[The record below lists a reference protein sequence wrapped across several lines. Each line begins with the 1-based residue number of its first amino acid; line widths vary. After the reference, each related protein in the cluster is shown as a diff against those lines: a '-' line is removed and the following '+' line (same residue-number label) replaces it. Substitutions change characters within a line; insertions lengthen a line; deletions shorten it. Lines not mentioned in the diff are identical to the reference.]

1 MGKRMD
7 SESSEQFASLMQRM
21 GVAESSAMRA
31 VIAQA
36 GSVITLAQHH
46 PREWMRQFNQLHII
60 EARRL
65 HNRARSVAVAVARRF
80 REQELRGRRAFELR
94 HGLHALTAGPRY
106 DWLFQPDFDAMAQPS
121 AIESRTSPVAYL
133 MQLYRIALA
142 LETDAAD
149 DFKIRLAQRRPD
161 IAKKVLDTAAM
172 NQPCRT
178 LSIVNDVL
186 AHAIDPYLPTPS
198 SDEEDALNDAVDTA
212 LADGRYPWRLP
223 YEHWQEQ
230 INAILA
236 FAKPPLTLGDV
247 ARHTDNDYPYF
258 YCKGAHSPRSDAAM
272 QQSTGLGANRR
283 ALLIEAPYFPG
294 TTRADTARSHRY
306 DPHTLVVR
314 STALAENQTTFFKR
328 HFGVDTLP
336 ELQRTDT
343 FCLRTDM
350 SRHAL
355 DELFA
360 LQTHAPLAS
369 PNIKPNPG
377 PVDASMFGAVFINS
391 GSQSPIDIDS
401 AADLGQARLSGDGNS
416 ELDAQPAHRLVNLTE
431 DRADRA
437 NRLIRLSRWLNLSYA
452 DTDRLV
458 SAAIIAEQGEA
469 VARPWMTP
477 NTLRALGVFQ
487 DLQQRYAV
495 TAEEF
500 AAWLH
505 QISPYGQGTTPSQFD
520 RLFNAQSLFAQPL
533 VLDDTPFDIRPAE
546 HDERGKQTVQHI
558 CAALG
563 LNQETFQYL
572 ARLIAEANPDS
583 TPQQDNR
590 LRLTRSLATV
600 SSFYRITSLART
612 VKLHPIVLTALLEI
626 LGDGGPSLV
635 NQMAGRPVNL
645 THQVYGYADLL
656 STLMAVVNCVE
667 WCQDSN
673 IDVVWLIQ
681 HVQSPVTPTVATDA
695 EKKLIQELKSRLEPV
710 RVTRT
715 TLLEAGIPETI
726 IIDGTTP
733 ISPNWLSLL
742 HDLMDEQGVIRD
754 GVSASDDAYALS
766 ARTILTQVLD
776 ALYASQPDDAPGHHR
791 VALSAPVPKHND
803 AAPVEVEKQNLIETL
818 LAVVLRA
825 RAAQLAV
832 VQESVAGY
840 LQLSAERVLPLIAWA
855 GQSAYALLV
864 WSMQAADE
872 AGDTLLSTARRLTH
886 ALVDEDNETPDG
898 YDTMLVKLAELGRLA
913 RIAQQFQLD
922 AAMLQAHTQSWGR
935 DWFGF
940 AAGTITLQHLYYLSL
955 YARVIKVAQHPP
967 EKLLHYLKLVN
978 DPELFAHDS
987 GSAPSEDQLRL
998 VRDGAAGKLAELLG
1012 WSAREILTVAQ
1023 SINTQGIVFNLVEF
1037 DKLLRCYALC
1047 RTTGLNAQALLD
1059 LGALTLHSPDS
1070 AYRKAAQN
1078 ALSCLTAATVA
1089 SEQSERGPVAEVGQS
1104 VTSTCTVSPEQLI
1117 ANHDASDNIATFT
1130 LTIRD
1135 LAGEPLH
1142 GIVVRW
1148 SVEDAGSLHQ
1158 TQTLTNEDGVTTVE
1172 LHPGVIM
1179 GVARVRARI
1188 GLDQVIDMPTV
1199 LIDCDEV
1206 SLRFTTNYS
1215 PRSSPP
1221 SKLAGERESVELFA
1235 QLQDQYDN
1243 AGVDRLVQWTTSAGR
1258 LLQADTHTDREGYA
1272 RAKLV
1277 SQQVQ
1282 DCEVLASYG
1291 ARPSRTF
1298 PTITFVDRPYLDRL
1312 YSLRVITSNVAGE
1325 AITVQCRMLSL
1336 TGAPAPDQII
1346 CWELAA
1352 SGESD
1357 ESCTDE
1363 NGLAQFT
1370 FRATEAGKVTVSA
1383 AYRGPQPEP
1392 GDEPLETLEQTIE
1405 VLDNPTLEQIT
1416 DRNVRTVV
1424 SAQPLLLKVRVQ
1436 ATSGLNQIV
1445 PAARYPVS
1453 WQIGQEEPKIVMSD
1467 ALGESTLPLPRD
1479 HANSYTVVARLAN
1492 EQAVTMNVDIFAQP
1506 KWELMVN
1513 DQPLTDASSPITF
1526 RHGQTYTLRVTLA
1539 SGQDWLQDQEV
1550 TLTWDGPNVM
1560 GLGLSATP
1568 PFLQVEPLNDL
1579 EQGVGWEIDCR
1590 GRERAQFALGIR
1602 LVGLGHVQWL
1612 KVNLLESASGAQM
1625 RKRPHA

>member
-1 MGKRMD
+1 MEAD
-7 SESSEQFASLMQRM
+7 SSEQLASLMQRL
-21 GVAESSAMRA
+21 GIAESSAVRA

-46 PREWMRQFNQLHII
+46 PREWMRQFNQLHIT

-65 HNRARSVAVAVARRF
+65 HDRARSVAVAVARRF
-80 REQELRGRRAFELR
+80 REQELGGGRRAFELR

-106 DWLFQPDFDAMAQPS
+106 DWLFQPDFDAMAQAS

-133 MQLYRIALA
+133 VQLYRIALA

-186 AHAIDPYLPTPS
+186 AHAIDQYLPASS
-198 SDEEDALNDAVDTA
+198 SDEDDALNDAVDTA
-212 LADGRYPWRLP
+212 LADCRYPWRLP

-236 FAKPPLTLGDV
+236 FAQPALTLGDV

-258 YCKGAHSPRSDAAM
+258 YRKGAHSPRSDAAM

-294 TTRADTARSHRY
+294 STTADTARSHRY
-306 DPHTLVVR
+306 DPHTLLVR
-314 STALAENQTTFFKR
+314 ATALAEDQTTFFKR

-360 LQTHAPLAS
+360 LQTHAPTAS
-369 PNIKPNPG
+369 PNVKLDLE
-377 PVDASMFGAVFINS
+377 PVDASRFGAVFINS
-391 GSQSPIDIDS
+391 GSQPPIDIDS
-401 AADLGQARLSGDGNS
+401 AAALAQTRLTGDG
-416 ELDAQPAHRLVNLTE
+416 DAQPAHRLVNLTE

-437 NRLIRLSRWLNLSYA
+437 NRLIRLSRWLHLSYA

-469 VARPWMTP
+469 VTRPWMTP
-477 NTLRALGVFQ
+477 NTLRALGVYQ
-487 DLQQRYAV
+487 DLRQRYAV
-495 TAEEF
+495 TAENF
-500 AAWLH
+500 AVWLH
-505 QISPYGQGTTPSQFD
+505 QISPYGQGTTLSQFD

-533 VLDDTPFDIRPAE
+533 VLDDTPFDIRPVE

-572 ARLIAEANPDS
+572 ARLIAEANAGS
-583 TPQQDNR
+583 TLQQDNR

-612 VKLHPIVLTALLEI
+612 LKLHPIVLTALLEI
-626 LGDGGPSLV
+626 LDDGGPSLV
-635 NQMAGRPVNL
+635 NQMVGRPVNL
-645 THQVYGYADLL
+645 TYQVYGYADVL
-656 STLMAVVNCVE
+656 STLVAVVSCVQ
-667 WCQDSN
+667 WCQDN
-673 IDVVWLIQ
+673 DIDIVWLIQ

-715 TLLEAGIPETI
+715 TLLEAGVPETI
-726 IIDGTTP
+726 MVDGTNP
-733 ISPNWLSLL
+733 ISPDWLSLL

-776 ALYASQPDDAPGHHR
+776 ALYASEPDDAGDQGLR
-791 VALSAPVPKHND
+791 TPVPEPMD
-803 AAPVEVEKQNLIETL
+803 AALVEVEKQNLIETL

-832 VQESVAGY
+832 VQESLAGY

-855 GQSAYALLV
+855 GQSAYELLV
-864 WSMQAADE
+864 WSRQAANE
-872 AGDTLLSTARRLTH
+872 VSDTLLSTACRFTRSFQDDDDTE
-886 ALVDEDNETPDG
+886 APES

-922 AAMLQAHTQSWGR
+922 EAMLQAHAQSWGR

-955 YARVIKVAQHPP
+955 YARVIKVARHPP

-978 DPELFAHDS
+978 DPELFAHDD

-1023 SINTQGIVFNLVEF
+1023 SINEQGIVFNLVEF

-1047 RTTGLNAQALLD
+1047 RTTGLSAQALLD
-1059 LGALTLHSPDS
+1059 LGALTLHSPD
-1070 AYRKAAQN
+1070 AVYRKAAQN

-1089 SEQSERGPVAEVGQS
+1089 SEQSEHGPVAEVGQS

-1117 ANHDASDNIATFT
+1117 ANHDALDNIATFT

-1135 LAGEPLH
+1135 LAGEPLK

-1148 SVEDAGSLHQ
+1148 SVEDAGSLQQ

-1172 LHPGVIM
+1172 LQPGVIM

-1199 LIDCDEV
+1199 LIDCDEA
-1206 SLRFTTNYS
+1206 SLRFTTDQ
-1215 PRSSPP
+1215 PKLPTQPP
-1221 SKLAGERESVELFA
+1221 LAGERESVELFVK
-1235 QLQDQYDN
+1235 LKDRYDN

-1258 LLQADTHTDREGYA
+1258 LLQANTHTDREGYV
-1272 RAKLV
+1272 RVKLV

-1282 DCEVLASYG
+1282 ACKVSASYG
-1291 ARPSRTF
+1291 TRPNREF
-1298 PTITFVDRPYLDRL
+1298 PTITFVDRPYLDRS

-1325 AITVQCRMLSL
+1325 GVTVQCRMLSL
-1336 TGAPAPDQII
+1336 SGAPAPDQPIR
-1346 CWELAA
+1346 WKTAD
-1352 SGESD
+1352 SD
-1357 ESCTDE
+1357 EPHDSYTDE
-1363 NGLAQFT
+1363 EGLAQFT
-1370 FRATEAGKVTVSA
+1370 FQPTEAGEVTVSA

-1392 GDEPLETLEQTIE
+1392 SDEPLETLEQAIE
-1405 VLDNPTLEQIT
+1405 VLGSPTLERIT
-1416 DRNVRTVV
+1416 DQNVRTVTG
-1424 SAQPLLLKVRVQ
+1424 AQPLLLKVRVQ
-1436 ATSGLNQIV
+1436 ATDGSGQIK

-1453 WQIGQEEPKIVMSD
+1453 WRIDEEEPTIVKSD
-1467 ALGESTLPLPRD
+1467 ALGESTLSLPRGR
-1479 HANSYTVVARLAN
+1479 ARSCTVVACLAN
-1492 EQAVTMNVDIFAQP
+1492 EQEVVFNVEIFAP
-1506 KWELMVN
+1506 PRWELKLN
-1513 DQPLTDASSPITF
+1513 DQLIPDASAPITF
-1526 RHGQTYTLRVTLA
+1526 RHGQTYTLQVTPA
-1539 SGQDWLQDQEV
+1539 SDQGWLQDQEI
-1550 TLTWDGPNVM
+1550 TLTWEGPNVM

-1568 PFLQVEPLNDL
+1568 PFLQPELLDDL
-1579 EQGVGWEIDCR
+1579 DSGIPWEISCH

-1612 KVNLLESASGAQM
+1612 KVNLLEPANGEQT
-1625 RKRPHA
+1625 RNRPHA

>member
-1 MGKRMD
+1 MD
-7 SESSEQFASLMQRM
+7 SESSEQFASLMQRI
-21 GVAESSAMRA
+21 GAAESSAVRS

-46 PREWMRQFNQLHII
+46 PREWMRQFNQLHIT

-121 AIESRTSPVAYL
+121 AVESRTSPVAYL

-142 LETDAAD
+142 LEADSED

-186 AHAIDPYLPTPS
+186 AYAIDPYLPAPS
-198 SDEEDALNDAVDTA
+198 SDEDGALNDAVDTA
-212 LADGRYPWRLP
+212 LADCRYPWRLP

-236 FAKPPLTLGDV
+236 FAQPPLTLGDV

-258 YCKGAHSPRSDAAM
+258 YRKGAHSPRSDAAM

-283 ALLIEAPYFPG
+283 ALLIEAQYFPG
-294 TTRADTARSHRY
+294 SATSDTARSHRY
-306 DPHTLVVR
+306 DPHTLAIR
-314 STALAENQTTFFKR
+314 ATALSEDQTTFFKR

-336 ELQRTDT
+336 ELQRTDV

-360 LQTHAPLAS
+360 LQTHAPTAS
-369 PNIKPNPG
+369 PNVKPDLG
-377 PVDASMFGAVFINS
+377 PADASMFGAVFVNS
-391 GSQSPIDIDS
+391 ASQPPIDIDS
-401 AADLGQARLSGDGNS
+401 TADLGQARLSGYSNS

-487 DLQQRYAV
+487 DLRQRYGV
-495 TAEEF
+495 KAEDF

-505 QISPYGQGTTPSQFD
+505 QIAPYGQGTTPSQFD

-546 HDERGKQTVQHI
+546 HDERGKLTVQHI

-572 ARLIAEANPDS
+572 ARLIAEANTDS
-583 TPQQDNR
+583 APQQDNR

-612 VKLHPIVLTALLEI
+612 LKLHPIVLTALLEI

-645 THQVYGYADLL
+645 TYQVYGSADLL
-656 STLMAVVNCVE
+656 STLVAVVNCVE
-667 WCQDSN
+667 WCQGNN

-726 IIDGTTP
+726 IINGIDS
-733 ISPNWLSLL
+733 ISPDWLCLL

-766 ARTILTQVLD
+766 ARTILTQVID
-776 ALYASQPDDAPGHHR
+776 ALYASKPDNARGHHR
-791 VALSAPVPKHND
+791 AAPSAPVSKHDD

-840 LQLSAERVLPLIAWA
+840 LQLSAERVLPLIVWA

-872 AGDTLLSTARRLTH
+872 AGDTLLSSARRFTRS
-886 ALVDEDNETPDG
+886 LVDEDNETPES

-922 AAMLQAHTQSWGR
+922 AAMLQAHAQSWGR

-978 DPELFAHDS
+978 DPELFAHDDGS
-987 GSAPSEDQLRL
+987 GPSEDQLRL

-1023 SINTQGIVFNLVEF
+1023 SINEQGIVFNLVES

-1047 RTTGLNAQALLD
+1047 RTTGLNVQALLD

-1117 ANHDASDNIATFT
+1117 ANHDALDNIATFT

-1135 LAGEPLH
+1135 LSGEPLH

-1148 SVEDAGSLHQ
+1148 SVEDAGSLRQ

-1206 SLRFTTNYS
+1206 SLRFTTKQ
-1215 PRSSPP
+1215 PIPP
-1221 SKLAGERESVELFA
+1221 VQPPLAGERESVELFV
-1235 QLQDQYDN
+1235 QLQDRYDN
-1243 AGVDRLVQWTTSAGR
+1243 AGVDRLVQWTTTAGR
-1258 LLQADTHTDREGYA
+1258 LLQADTHTDRDGYA
-1272 RAKLV
+1272 RVKLV

-1282 DCEVLASYG
+1282 DCNVLASYG
-1291 ARPSRTF
+1291 TNSGRTF
-1298 PTITFVDRPYLDRL
+1298 PTITFVDRPYLDRS
-1312 YSLRVITSNVAGE
+1312 YNLRVITSNVAGE

-1336 TGAPAPDQII
+1336 SGEPAPDQTI
-1346 CWELAA
+1346 CWELATT
-1352 SGESD
+1352 GELR
-1357 ESCTDE
+1357 ESYTDD

-1370 FRATEAGKVTVSA
+1370 FQPTEAGSVTVGA
-1383 AYRGPQPEP
+1383 AYMGPKPKP
-1392 GDEPLETLEQTIE
+1392 GNKSNDQSLEMLEQAIE
-1405 VLDNPTLEQIT
+1405 VLGNPTLERIT
-1416 DRNVRTVV
+1416 ESNVRTVV
-1424 SAQPLLLKVRVQ
+1424 GGQPLLLKVRVQ
-1436 ATSGLNQIV
+1436 ATSGSNQIE

-1453 WQIGQEEPKIVMSD
+1453 WQIGEDEPKIVKSD
-1467 ALGESTLPLPRD
+1467 VLGESILPLPRD

-1492 EQAVTMNVDIFAQP
+1492 EQEVTIDVDIFAQP
-1506 KWELMVN
+1506 RWELILN

-1526 RHGQTYTLRVTLA
+1526 RHGQAYKLQVKPA
-1539 SGQDWLQDQEV
+1539 SNQAWLKDQEV

-1579 EQGVGWEIDCR
+1579 EQGIGWEIDCR